1 MKVTLLVAALF
12 CSSLSAHADSY
23 EDRMKLRLTCEKV
36 GNLAVEGFRA
46 RSIMSESFTP
56 RSYKAASE
64 SLINSLAGTSGEKA
78 LRIQAVNYGLDSAGS
93 LEDAYR
99 ISWARCMDYYDFS
112 KPL

>member
-1 MKVTLLVAALF
+1 MKNLLIVCSLLIVT
-12 CSSLSAHADSY
+12 SSAYAESY
-23 EDRMKLRLTCEKV
+23 TDITKLRLTCEKV

-56 RSYKAASE
+56 IRYKAASE
-64 SLINSLAGTSGEKA
+64 SVINSLAGTPGEKA

-99 ISWARCMDYYDFS
+99 ISWARCMDYYNFN
-112 KPL
+112 